1 MILSFVR
8 FAFARFACVVLI
20 LGCLTSSARAADSQ
34 PPTVFDGAYQ
44 GLLVGGL
51 AGLSV
56 GYLFARQNGLHS
68 SDWKPLV
75 YGAGIGALTGSVLGL
90 TLGIVD
96 MSQSRPGRN
105 GYVMRDGLYGAG
117 LGAVLG
123 GIVGG
128 LAALSSKKGEHVLL
142 GGSIGVLSGTCLG
155 IGVGFV
161 EGYRKYS
168 ATVAPVQQAD
178 GSVSFVP
185 AVAGRF

>member
-1 MILSFVR
+1 MMRSFVR
-8 FAFARFACVVLI
+8 LSQILCTVVI
-20 LGCLTSSARAADSQ
+20 LGCLGSSARAADLQ

-56 GYLFARQNGLHS
+56 GYLFARQDGLHS

-96 MSQSRPGRN
+96 MSQRKPGRN

-117 LGAVLG
+117 LGAILG

-128 LAALSSKKGEHVLL
+128 LAAISSSKKEHILL
-142 GGSIGVLSGTCLG
+142 GGSIGALSGTCLG
-155 IGVGFV
+155 MGVGFV

-168 ATVAPVQQAD
+168 ATVAAVQQPD